1 MPNSSDIV
9 ALQGHKGTEWG
20 IKEMCWKFAA
30 AITANET
37 VRSDD
42 AQGLALEDLGD
53 EEGLYEGALVFV

>member
-1 MPNSSDIV
+1 MWQS
-9 ALQGHKGTEWG
+9 
-20 IKEMCWKFAA
+20 WKFAA